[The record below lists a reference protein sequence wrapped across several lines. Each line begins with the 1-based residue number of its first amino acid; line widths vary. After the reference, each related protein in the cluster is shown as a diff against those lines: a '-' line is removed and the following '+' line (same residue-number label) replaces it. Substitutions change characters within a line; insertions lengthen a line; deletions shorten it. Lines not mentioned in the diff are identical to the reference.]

1 MLPETDVELDYLEG
15 IEEEESEMPSF
26 DFKLNTETNRLNG
39 YVEDLEAVKQAI
51 YLILNTERHEHSIYD
66 EDYGME
72 MTDLYGEDKEWAI
85 PELEMRIKEALMMD
99 ERITDVNNFAFETP
113 APRTILVTFT
123 VETTKG
129 TLDMEKEVEI

>member
-51 YLILNTERHEHSIYD
+51 YIILSTERYEHSIYPA
-66 EDYGME
+66 DYGVE
-72 MTDLYGEDKEWAI
+72 FNDLIGQDTEWVM
-85 PELEMRIKEALMMD
+85 PELEMRIKEALLTD
-99 ERITDVNNFAFETP
+99 ERITEVTDFAFDTGKKG
-113 APRTILVTFT
+113 AITVTFS

-129 TLDMEKEVEI
+129 TLDIEKEVQI